1 MADQNITIKLTVDG
15 TGTLKKATSDVD
27 KLNKATDR
35 STASKKKTSKASE
48 GVIKGQKGIHQSN
61 LSSAKGFSKMNQ
73 MLDGGGGS
81 SGLVAAYATL
91 AANVFAATAA
101 FNAFRG
107 AAAFEQL
114 GEGFTFMANQ
124 AGRTMDLVV
133 ERLKE
138 AVN

>member
-1 MADQNITIKLTVDG
+1 MADQNITIKLTIDG
-15 TGTLKKATSDVD
+15 SGQLKKATTDTE
-27 KLNKATDR
+27 KLAKATDKNTGAQKR
-35 STASKKKTSKASE
+35 NKKQSE
-48 GVIKGQKGIHQSN
+48 EVIKGQKGIHQSN

-73 MLDGGGGS
+73 MLEGGGGS

-114 GEGFTFMANQ
+114 
-124 AGRTMDLVV
+124 
-133 ERLKE
+133 
-138 AVN
+138 